1 MKTFIVS
8 NTAKALGA
16 GHLIA
21 QTTAD
26 VLVHLEANMCHKFL
40 GNDKEETKTH
50 RLNKTDDHQ
59 KKMAAMWEAKSFKA
73 KATKK

>member
-16 GHLIA
+16 GHFVA

-26 VLVHLEANMCHKFL
+26 VLVQLEANMCHKFL
-40 GNDKEETKTH
+40 GNDKADTITH
-50 RLNKTDDHQ
+50 RINKTDSRQ
-59 KKMAAMWEAKSFKA
+59 TKMVAMWKSKT
-73 KATKK
+73 TKK